1 VSRSTPIRTAKIRAV
16 VFDVGHVLYGWDI
29 GALYRKLIPDDTKR
43 DWFLSHVV
51 TADWHF
57 QHDRGRSIAE
67 TIPEL
72 QAQYPA
78 EAELIAA
85 YGPRWLETI
94 TGPVPGMHDLVA
106 ALDDAGVPLFAITNF
121 SDEFWAMF
129 RPTAPIFDR
138 FQDVVVSGA
147 EKLWKPEPEI
157 YRLARRRFG
166 LADGE
171 GLFVDDRI
179 ENVRA
184 GAAEGFPGHHFTGVA
199 RLRQRLVAEGLI
211 ANA

>member
-1 VSRSTPIRTAKIRAV
+1 MPIRAV

-29 GALYRKLIPDDTKR
+29 GALYTKLIPEPAYR

-51 TADWHF
+51 TPEWHF
-57 QHDRGRSIAE
+57 QHDRGRPSAE

-72 QAQYPA
+72 QAQFPA

-85 YGPRWLETI
+85 YAPRWLETI
-94 TGPVPGMHDLVA
+94 TGPVPGMPEIVA
-106 ALDDAGVPLFAITNF
+106 ELDVAGVPLFAITNF
-121 SDEFWAMF
+121 SAEFWERF

-138 FQDVVVSGA
+138 FRDVVVSGT
-147 EKLWKPEPEI
+147 EKLFKPEPEI
-157 YRLARRRFG
+157 YRLALRRFG
-166 LADGE
+166 LAPGE

-184 GAAEGFPGHHFTGVA
+184 GAAEGFPGHHFTGAA
-199 RLRQRLVAEGLI
+199 RLRTRLQAEGLI
-211 ANA
+211 GD

>member
-1 VSRSTPIRTAKIRAV
+1 MSRSTPIRAV

-29 GALYRKLIPDDTKR
+29 GALYRKLIPDDARR

-57 QHDRGRSIAE
+57 QHDRGRSVAE

-72 QAQYPA
+72 QARYPA

-85 YGPRWLETI
+85 YAPRWLETI
-94 TGPVPGMHDLVA
+94 TGPVPGMHELVA
-106 ALDDAGVPLFAITNF
+106 ELDAAGVPLFAITNF

-138 FQDVVVSGA
+138 FRDVVVSGA

-166 LADGE
+166 LVAGE

-184 GAAEGFPGHHFTGVA
+184 GEAEGFPGHHFTGVA
-199 RLRQRLVAEGLI
+199 RLRQRLAAEGLI
-211 ANA
+211 AAA

>member
-1 VSRSTPIRTAKIRAV
+1 MPPSTPIRAV

-29 GALYRKLIPDDTKR
+29 GALYRKLIADDAKR

-51 TADWHF
+51 TPEWHF
-57 QHDRGRSIAE
+57 QHDRGRSIAD

-72 QAQYPA
+72 QVRYPA

-85 YGPRWLETI
+85 YGSRWLETI
-94 TGPVPGMHDLVA
+94 TGPIAGMIELVA

-138 FQDVVVSGA
+138 FQDIIVSGA

-166 LADGE
+166 LAAGE

-184 GAAEGFPGHHFTGVA
+184 GVAQGFPGHHFTGVA
-199 RLRQRLVAEGLI
+199 RLRQRLVAEGLM

>member
-1 VSRSTPIRTAKIRAV
+1 MSRLTPIHAV

-29 GALYRKLIPDDTKR
+29 GALYRKLIADDAKR

-51 TADWHF
+51 TPEWHF
-57 QHDRGRSIAE
+57 QHDRGRAVAE

-72 QAQYPA
+72 QAQYPS

-85 YGPRWLETI
+85 YLPRWLETI
-94 TGPVPGMHDLVA
+94 TGPVAGMHELVA
-106 ALDDAGVPLFAITNF
+106 ELDDAGVPLFAITNF

-129 RPTAPIFDR
+129 RPSAPIFDR
-138 FQDVVVSGA
+138 FQDIVVSGT
-147 EKLWKPEPEI
+147 EKLWKPEAEI

-166 LADGE
+166 LAEGE

-184 GAAEGFPGHHFTGVA
+184 GAAQGFPGHHFTGVA
-199 RLRQRLVAEGLI
+199 RLRQRLVAERLI
-211 ANA
+211 ATA

>member
-1 VSRSTPIRTAKIRAV
+1 MPIRAV

-29 GALYRKLIPDDTKR
+29 GALYTKLIPEPAYR

-51 TADWHF
+51 TPEWHF
-57 QHDRGRSIAE
+57 QHDRGRPSAE

-72 QAQYPA
+72 QAQFPA

-85 YGPRWLETI
+85 YAPRWLETI
-94 TGPVPGMHDLVA
+94 TGPVPGMPEIVA
-106 ALDDAGVPLFAITNF
+106 ELDVAGVPLFAITNF
-121 SDEFWAMF
+121 SAEFWERF

-138 FQDVVVSGA
+138 FRDVVVSGT
-147 EKLWKPEPEI
+147 EKLFKPEPEI
-157 YRLARRRFG
+157 YRLALRRFG
-166 LADGE
+166 LAPGE

-184 GAAEGFPGHHFTGVA
+184 GAAEGFPGHHFTGAA
-199 RLRQRLVAEGLI
+199 RLRTRLQADGLI
-211 ANA
+211 GN